1 MELKV
6 LVPIDE
12 RQITPINWN
21 MEEVK
26 QWVSELVAQIN
37 NQIFTD
43 QTIPEAKEARAKL
56 NALSKKLTAWR
67 MEVTAPYLSPVDLFK
82 AQVNEVKDLID
93 EASGR
98 IATVVNDYTARKQ
111 EEKREEIEKVYKQQL
126 GQYAEL
132 VPLSQIFNPKW
143 LNATY
148 PIKTVEK
155 DLFNI
160 AMRIIDD
167 LAVITQTYPD
177 ERAQVEI
184 KAEYFKTLNLAVT
197 LSEYKKKQEYRAYL
211 ERLNNEPPKDEIQA
225 DTSATTAETKQDEQP
240 TEEPKKVVLT
250 ADGAVKAQEQPKEK
264 TYTLAFSVTATKA
277 QLVALKAF
285 FEENEIEYTKISKE

>member
-12 RQITPINWN
+12 RQITPITWN
-21 MEEVK
+21 VEEVK
-26 QWVSELVAQIN
+26 QWVTELVAQVN
-37 NQIFTD
+37 NQVFND

-98 IATVVNDYTARKQ
+98 ISTVVNDYTERKK
-111 EEKREEIEKVYKQQL
+111 EEKRDEIEKIYKKQL

-132 VPLSQIFNPKW
+132 VPLSQIFNQKW

-148 PIKTVEK
+148 PIKTVET

-167 LAVITQTYPD
+167 LAVISQTYHD
-177 ERAQVEI
+177 ETEQVAI

-211 ERLNNEPPKDEIQA
+211 ERLRNEPPKDETQA
-225 DTSATTAETKQDEQP
+225 DTSATTDETKSSEQP
-240 TEEPKKVVLT
+240 TAEPQKVVLT
-250 ADGAVKAQEQPKEK
+250 ANGEVKAQEVPKEK
-264 TYTLAFSVTATKA
+264 TYTLSFSVTATKE
-277 QLVALKAF
+277 QLIALKAF
-285 FEENEIEYTKISKE
+285 LAENEIEYTKI